1 MSLSYDQRMQIRR
14 ARDEARRAT
23 WDAHAR
29 ASKIADDVL
38 LSALSDDE
46 WRSTSQVA
54 DRLGVRRPERPRLGR
69 LLAELPEVEVWR
81 YAGPRPQTR
90 YRLKKVPPAG

>member
-1 MSLSYDQRMQIRR
+1 MLTAEQRDHIRR
-14 ARDEARRAT
+14 ARDAAKRAG

-29 ASKIADDVL
+29 QASKLAPETL
-38 LSALSDDE
+38 LGALSHE
-46 WRSTSQVA
+46 WQTTTQVA

-90 YRLKKVPPAG
+90 YRLKKFPPAG